1 MHFCI
6 QITSVFGCI
15 VRMTSELEANL
26 VAVERA
32 KEYTELTNEVCVIN
46 LFLTFKLCTGTSNH
60 L

>member
-1 MHFCI
+1 MHFCL

-26 VAVERA
+26 VAVERT

-46 LFLTFKLCTGTSNH
+46 PLLTFKLCVGSSH
-60 L
+60 CL